1 MTSSGST
8 LLFGA
13 IPAELKPKPAAK
25 RELTEFVRALC
36 LRLAEGRPLICLL
49 ADDAH
54 LRQLNRDF
62 LGHDYP
68 TDVLSFPNTASKPE
82 LGEIAISMQ
91 RAAAQAAEFG
101 HTWIEEVKILL
112 LHGTLHLLGY
122 DHTRGDANMA
132 REEKRWRAE
141 FHLPETLIARA
152 ARSGKRVA
160 KQRKKGAA

>member
-13 IPAELKPKPAAK
+13 IPADLKPKPAEK
-25 RELTEFVRALC
+25 RALTQFVHALC

-49 ADDAH
+49 ANDAH
-54 LRQLNRDF
+54 LQQLNRDF

-68 TDVLSFPNTASKPE
+68 TDVLSFPTTALKPE
-82 LGEIAISMQ
+82 LGEIAISLE

-101 HTWIEEVKILL
+101 HTWLEEVKILL

-122 DHTRGDANMA
+122 DHERGDTTMA
-132 REEKRWRAE
+132 REEKRWRSE
-141 FHLPETLIARA
+141 FNLPETLIARA
-152 ARSGKRVA
+152 DRAGKRGV
-160 KQRKKGAA
+160 KQSKRGAA